1 MIKNE
6 AFVEYD
12 PKEFELKIKNH
23 FMRCMLL
30 DDLLTL
36 DTPLC
41 FQQINCPLIDK
52 LDCFEGLTLKVAS
65 ALGDI
70 FDFSF
75 LVKIIPFRDLKP
87 P

>member
-1 MIKNE
+1 MKTKGNPLAILQFIENLIKNE

-12 PKEFELKIKNH
+12 SKEFELKIKNH

-41 FQQINCPLIDK
+41 F
-52 LDCFEGLTLKVAS
+52 
-65 ALGDI
+65 
-70 FDFSF
+70 
-75 LVKIIPFRDLKP
+75 
-87 P
+87 